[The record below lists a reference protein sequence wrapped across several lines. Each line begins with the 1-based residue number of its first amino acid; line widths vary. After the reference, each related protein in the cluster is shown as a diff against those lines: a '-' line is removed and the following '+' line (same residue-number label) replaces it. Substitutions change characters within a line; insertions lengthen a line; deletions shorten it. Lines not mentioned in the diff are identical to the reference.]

1 MTGNLRAHLA
11 LFMVNTLYGASHV
24 LAKGVMPAYLSPNVF
39 ILLRV
44 FGATL
49 LFWIVKAFYIR
60 ERVERKDLLLLAT
73 CGVFGVA
80 VNQLFFFHGLNLSSS
95 INSGIIMTVNPILV
109 VILSFF
115 ILHEKITWA
124 KSIGITLGAVGAVLL
139 TLKAGTGKGDSTLGD
154 LFLFINAASYAI
166 YLVIAK
172 PLMKKYSPLT
182 VITYV
187 FTFGLAFVLIYP
199 PTLSELFQAQFS
211 IIPFDVWMK
220 IIYVIVGVTFLTY
233 LLTMYGLK
241 FLSASVSSVYIY
253 LQPVLVMFFA
263 FLLSWIG
270 LADDYSD
277 TITWEKVIY
286 MLVIFAGV
294 YITSSSEKIKNAVS
308 RSVKKSRL

>member
-1 MTGNLRAHLA
+1 MKGNFKAHLS

-24 LAKGVMPAYLSPNVF
+24 LAKGVMPTYLSPNVF
-39 ILLRV
+39 IFLRV
-44 FGATL
+44 LGATL
-49 LFWIVKAFYIR
+49 LFWIVKSFFVR
-60 ERVERKDLLLLAT
+60 EKIQRKDLLLLAV
-73 CGVFGVA
+73 CGIFGVA
-80 VNQLFFFHGLNLSSS
+80 INQLFFFHGLNLSSS

-115 ILHEKITWA
+115 ILHEKITWT
-124 KSIGITLGAVGAVLL
+124 KSIGILLGAAGAILL

-154 LFLFINAASYAI
+154 LFLFINAASYAV

-187 FTFGLAFVLIYP
+187 FTFGLIFVMIYP
-199 PTLSELFQAQFS
+199 PTLTELLTTNFS

-220 IIYVIVGVTFLTY
+220 IIYVIVGVTFFTY

-241 FLSASVSSVYIY
+241 YLSASVSSVYIY
-253 LQPVLVMFFA
+253 LQPVLVMFFL

-270 LADDYSD
+270 IAEDYSG
-277 TITWEKVIY
+277 TITVEKIFY
-286 MLVIFAGV
+286 MLIIFTGV
-294 YITSSSEKIKNAVS
+294 YITSSSEKLKGAIS
-308 RSVKKSRL
+308 RSVKKSRS

>member
-1 MTGNLRAHLA
+1 MKGNFAAHFA
-11 LFMVNTLYGASHV
+11 LFMVNALYGASHV

-44 FGATL
+44 SGATL
-49 LFWIVKAFYIR
+49 LFWLVKLLFIR
-60 ERVERKDLLLLAT
+60 EKVARKDLLLLAT

-115 ILHEKITWA
+115 LLKEKITGLKA
-124 KSIGITLGAVGAVLL
+124 IGILLGAAGAILL
-139 TLKAGTGKGDSTLGD
+139 TLKAGTAMGDSILGD
-154 LFLFINAASYAI
+154 LFLFINAASYAV

-172 PLMKKYSPLT
+172 PLMKKYAPLT

-187 FTFGLAFVLIYP
+187 FTFGLLFVLLYP
-199 PTLSELFQAQFS
+199 PTFQEFLQTDFS
-211 IIPFDVWMK
+211 QIPGDAWIK
-220 IIYVIVGVTFLTY
+220 IVYVIVGVTFLTY

-241 FLSASVSSVYIY
+241 YLSASVSSAYIY

-263 FLLSWIG
+263 YFLSALG
-270 LADDYSD
+270 VADDY
-277 TITWEKVIY
+277 TGAITWEKIIY
-286 MLVIFAGV
+286 MLLIFLGV
-294 YITSSSEKIKNAVS
+294 YLTSYSEQLTDTLI
-308 RSVKKSRL
+308 RSKRQKH